1 MYFATGAALT
11 AALNAL
17 PTSLTG
23 TYKAFD
29 AFYYADKYMGSYTGT
44 LSPIEHFVQVG
55 AARGYKPNADFDPTY
70 YQSKFADL
78 ANLDAADLLFH
89 YVKFGLNEGRPG
101 NATLA
106 TYKWADYLAAYPD
119 VAKYVNDNLASFGG
133 SAANG
138 AIAHYVKFGA
148 VQGFTVPGSVPAQS
162 IPLTTSVDSGSKF
175 TGGAGDDTFVATSGD
190 PAATTTA
197 PTLTAGDSL
206 DGGIGND
213 TLQLAV
219 AANAPTPSAQISTK
233 SIENVAI
240 TNNRGAAYT
249 LDATL
254 FDGVTKATFSGGTGD
269 TTLSNTK
276 TVVNVDLTSVNNAVT
291 ISPIASAVSGTTDV
305 AAIALNANASSVSTT
320 LTYNGVET
328 LNISSNGAATGNSSN
343 GNDFRL
349 TITDSALKT
358 ATITGAA
365 GARLSLTTSGATGI
379 TEAGTIDGSKATG
392 SLDLVVAAGSSNLLS
407 VTGGTADDRVTV
419 GALTKEM
426 TVVGG
431 AGTDTIV
438 VSSAAKPATGVTA
451 AGTNVSGFEVL
462 EVASGGSASFAAFP
476 SSTFTSV
483 TAKGTATIADVGTA
497 ALVINATPATA
508 GGTITATR
516 ATNGAADVAT
526 VNLNATTS
534 GTYTGVSVANED
546 TITISSGG
554 DGANTI
560 TTLTA
565 TDAKSLTVTG
575 ARGLTVTDALTSTGL
590 ATLDASG
597 NTGTVFN
604 VNAGASTVAMTVK
617 GSGGAPTGNTVTLNT
632 ITTGSG
638 NDNVTGSA
646 WIDNL
651 TTGAGN
657 DTISAGA
664 GNDIIDGG
672 TGNDTIDAG
681 EGDNNVTAGAGNDS
695 VTAGAG
701 NDTIDAGSGI
711 DTVNA
716 GAGDDRIAL
725 STLTDNHSLV
735 GGTGS
740 DRLSTAT
747 GTITATSLAAATFI
761 NTTESVAPKMSSIDT
776 AYIRITEGSSTST
789 TPQTL
794 DLTGSTGMGTLFL
807 AINDALNDGFVR
819 VTKFDGTAI
828 TLYGATSGAN
838 QSETKSLSISGN
850 SQAALAI
857 TLEDYDTAATTDTFT
872 VTGVQGLT
880 IAGRATSQFS
890 GAADQ
895 TNSLGVVKADT
906 ADSLTISTSGS
917 AAANTGALTIESVS
931 ASQASTVRLTAG
943 ANDVLKITA
952 AGGLATASSLV
963 SSFTATSSSGGR
975 FDIDKLDLGTST
987 LTTATITIGEAGA
1000 MSTDGDT
1007 TVAHTQ
1013 LTDVDA
1019 GRIVTLT
1026 TDVGASAV
1034 AGLDLS
1040 GIEITTATFATGSS
1054 GTTVLRGSLGL
1065 AGKAGSFTFTGR
1077 GDVDFDTGAGA
1088 INNTVALA
1096 GTTVVFSTSGL
1107 STDADNL
1114 VVNSSATL
1122 GATITT
1128 TLGADSITGGAGN
1141 DTINPGVGADI
1152 VRGGAGNDSITLTEN
1167 ASTSAADVLDV
1178 RSVVG
1183 TSSESAR
1190 NTVTG
1195 NNNDTGQDSIT
1206 GFDYAVDTILV
1217 TTTNV
1222 ANYVHSTDSVL
1233 GTATGD
1239 VNDGSVGSFTAS
1251 TLILNLDKTLGV
1263 LGNDAGDIV
1272 LSFASTTNNGVAVTT
1287 PTIANYQGRIQYNL
1301 TGSTSNDTITT
1312 GVLVDTITGGTGSD
1326 TLVGGAGSDVYNYT
1340 ATTDG
1345 STTPGSG
1352 DKIATAE
1359 FVSGADSFSFANAAF
1374 GTLGVG
1380 ALTAAATTAF
1390 DTDQATTLTN
1400 LVAKA
1405 DSEVYRATFTG
1416 TTFNAAFYDA
1426 LDAAV
1431 TAGTHTGAAFF
1442 VLTNGVNTVVL
1453 YDADTNA
1460 TAAGSIVEIA
1470 TITGATTGIAV
1481 TDLTIV

>member
-1 MYFATGAALT
+1 ML
-11 AALNAL
+11 LNQQL
-17 PTSLTG
+17 R
-23 TYKAFD
+23 K
-29 AFYYADKYMGSYTGT
+29 
-44 LSPIEHFVQVG
+44 
-55 AARGYKPNADFDPTY
+55 
-70 YQSKFADL
+70 
-78 ANLDAADLLFH
+78 
-89 YVKFGLNEGRPG
+89 
-101 NATLA
+101 
-106 TYKWADYLAAYPD
+106 
-119 VAKYVNDNLASFGG
+119 
-133 SAANG
+133 
-138 AIAHYVKFGA
+138 
-148 VQGFTVPGSVPAQS
+148 SVVS
-162 IPLTTSVDSGSKF
+162 SLTTSVDSGSKF

-305 AAIALNANASSVSTT
+305 AAIALNANASSANTT

-392 SLDLVVAAGSSNLLS
+392 SLDLVVTAGSSNLLS

-419 GALTKEM
+419 GAVTKEM

-431 AGTDTIV
+431 NGTDTIV
-438 VSSAAKPATGVTA
+438 VSAAAKPATGVTA
-451 AGTNVSGFEVL
+451 AGANVSGFEVL

-483 TAKGTATIADVGTA
+483 TTKGSATIADVGTA
-497 ALVINATPATA
+497 ALVVNETPATA
-508 GGTITATR
+508 GGTLTVTR

-590 ATLDASG
+590 ATLDASA

-617 GSGGAPTGNTVTLNT
+617 GSGGAPTASTVTLNT

-646 WIDNL
+646 WIDNI

-657 DTISAGA
+657 DTITAGA

-681 EGDNNVTAGAGNDS
+681 EGDNTVTAGAGNDS

-701 NDTIDAGSGI
+701 NDLIDLGSGV

-725 STLTDNHSLV
+725 STLTDNHSIV

-740 DRLSTAT
+740 DRLATTT
-747 GTITATSLAAATFI
+747 GTITATSLATATFV

-776 AYIRITEGSSTST
+776 AYIRITESGSGAT

-807 AINDALNDGFVR
+807 AIDDNLNDGFVR
-819 VTKFDGTAI
+819 VTKFDGTAM

-838 QSETKSLSISGN
+838 LAETKSLSISGN
-850 SQAALAI
+850 SQAALAL

-880 IAGRATSQFS
+880 IAGRSTSQFS
-890 GAADQ
+890 GAANIDS
-895 TNSLGVVKADT
+895 SLGVVKADT

-917 AAANTGALTIESVS
+917 STTNATALTLQSVS
-931 ASQASTVRLTAG
+931 ASQASTVRLSAG
-943 ANDVLKITA
+943 TNDVLKITA
-952 AGGLATASSLV
+952 AGGLTTASSLV
-963 SSFTATSSSGGR
+963 STFSATAASGGD
-975 FDIDKLDLGTST
+975 FDIDKLDFGSSTITS
-987 LTTATITIGEAGA
+987 ATITIGEGGA
-1000 MSTDGDT
+1000 ISTDGNT
-1007 TVAHTQ
+1007 TVTQ
-1013 LTDVDA
+1013 GQSTAVVA
-1019 GRIVTLT
+1019 GRIVTLA
-1026 TDVGASAV
+1026 TDVAAAGV
-1034 AGLDLS
+1034 AQLDVS
-1040 GIEITTATFATGSS
+1040 GIEITTGTFATSTGA
-1054 GTTVLRGSLGL
+1054 TTVLRGSLGT

-1088 INNTVALA
+1088 INNTVALL
-1096 GTTVVFSTSGL
+1096 GSTVTFNFSGMT
-1107 STDADNL
+1107 TDADNL
-1114 VVNSSATL
+1114 VVNSSATT

-1128 TLGADSITGGAGN
+1128 ALGADSITGGTGN
-1141 DTINPGVGADI
+1141 DVINPGVGADT
-1152 VRGGAGNDSITLTEN
+1152 VRGGAGNDSITLSET
-1167 ASTSAADVLDV
+1167 AATSAADVLDV

-1183 TSSESAR
+1183 TSSESSR

-1195 NNNDTGQDSIT
+1195 NDNDTGQDSIT
-1206 GFDYAVDTILV
+1206 GFDIGVDTLLV
-1217 TTTNV
+1217 TASNV
-1222 ANYVHSTDSVL
+1222 NNYVHSTDSVL
-1233 GTATGD
+1233 GTATGA
-1239 VNDGSVGSFTAS
+1239 VNDGSVGSFTTS
-1251 TLILNLDKTLGV
+1251 TLILNLDKTAGV

-1287 PTIANYQGRIQYNL
+1287 PTIANYQGRIQYVL
-1301 TGSTSNDTITT
+1301 SGTAAGDTISS
-1312 GVLVDTITGGTGSD
+1312 GALNDTITGGTGAD
-1326 TLVGGAGSDVYNYT
+1326 TINVGAGTDTVVIASGDISATNGGAAAATFAATGDIIYGLTNAAGADKLDLDITGFTGGNLANLTIAAAADLTAGGAITTGAGGSVLLHNAAIGNNAVVAGVVQSAWVT
-1340 ATTDG
+1340 LALGVINTVGAGTNSATTSDG
-1345 STTPGSG
+1345 Y
-1352 DKIATAE
+1352 IAIRDGATDGTADLAIFKVDHAAGTANITAAE
-1359 FVSGADSFSFANAAF
+1359 VTFVGVLVDF
-1374 GTLGVG
+1374 GG
-1380 ALTAAATTAF
+1380 ALT
-1390 DTDQATTLTN
+1390 
-1400 LVAKA
+1400 
-1405 DSEVYRATFTG
+1405 
-1416 TTFNAAFYDA
+1416 
-1426 LDAAV
+1426 
-1431 TAGTHTGAAFF
+1431 
-1442 VLTNGVNTVVL
+1442 NGF
-1453 YDADTNA
+1453 
-1460 TAAGSIVEIA
+1460 II
-1470 TITGATTGIAV
+1470 
-1481 TDLTIV
+1481 